1 MSRPPLV
8 FRPAAESLAAPVV
21 EDVPSGAAPG
31 RMVPTSLPLQDLE
44 LQRPTE
50 SRDSAASAAHAL
62 VGPVQEDEGL
72 DAFSTEQEI
81 RFKTQRPPAR
91 SNRRQALIP
100 IAGLA
105 LVAVLA
111 GVYLVVDQQ
120 PVASSPVPST
130 ASVQTGQAQ
139 FDSRPT
145 GADVLIDGA
154 VRGQTPLK
162 LALPV
167 GTYALEIRSEAGTRT
182 LPLTIEAGVLV
193 AQYVELLAAPAL
205 SQAGRLEIA
214 SDPAG
219 AQVAVD
225 GVARGVTPLTI
236 EKVDAREH
244 AITLT
249 RGGVV
254 VQRTVSVKAGASTS
268 VMVAMST
275 PRPGAVGGYLSFSL
289 PFEAQVFE
297 GERLIG
303 TSSSDQLMIPTG
315 KHELE
320 LVNTALEFRWPV
332 SVQVEP
338 GRLVTPAVPIPDGT
352 VSINALPWAE
362 VFIDGRGVGTTPL
375 ANLAVPI
382 GEHEV
387 VWRHPQLGER
397 RQRITV
403 TAQRPARVG
412 VNLEP

>member
-8 FRPAAESLAAPVV
+8 FRPAAESLVAPVV
-21 EDVPSGAAPG
+21 EDVPSGATG
-31 RMVPTSLPLQDLE
+31 RMTPSSLPLQDLE
-44 LQRPTE
+44 LQR
-50 SRDSAASAAHAL
+50 SIASSDSGASAAMHDV
-62 VGPVQEDEGL
+62 VGPVREDEGL

-81 RFKTQRPPAR
+81 RFKTQPPPAR
-91 SNRRQALIP
+91 SKRRQALIP
-100 IAGLA
+100 VAGLA
-105 LVAVLA
+105 LAAVLA
-111 GVYLVVDQQ
+111 GGYLVVNQQ
-120 PVASSPVPST
+120 PVASSPVPSS
-130 ASVQTGQAQ
+130 ASAPTGQAQ

-167 GTYALEIRSEAGTRT
+167 GSYELEIRSEAGTRT
-182 LPLTIEAGVLV
+182 LPLTIEAGMLV
-193 AQYVELLAAPAL
+193 SQYVELLAAPTLA
-205 SQAGRLEIA
+205 QPGRLEIA

-219 AQVAVD
+219 AQVSVD
-225 GVARGVTPLTI
+225 GIARGVTPLTI
-236 EKVDAREH
+236 EKVEAREH

-249 RGGVV
+249 RGGVA
-254 VQRTVSVKAGASTS
+254 VQRTVNVKAGATAS

-320 LVNTALEFRWPV
+320 LVNTALEFRWPL

-338 GRLVTPAVPIPDGT
+338 GRVVTPAVPIPDGT
-352 VSINALPWAE
+352 ISINALPWAE

-375 ANLAVPI
+375 ANLSVPI
-382 GEHEV
+382 GEHDV

-397 RQRITV
+397 RQRVTV

-412 VNLEP
+412 VNFEP